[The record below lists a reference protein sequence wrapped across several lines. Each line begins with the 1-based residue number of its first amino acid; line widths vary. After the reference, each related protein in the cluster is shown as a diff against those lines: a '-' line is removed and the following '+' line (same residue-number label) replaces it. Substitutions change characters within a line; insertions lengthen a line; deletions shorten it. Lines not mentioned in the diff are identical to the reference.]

1 MHDTYSNFIRKLM
14 EVIDKRAPVKNKIIK
29 RNSQEWFDSEIPEKL
44 IIRDKHFKK
53 YKKSRL
59 HKRFIKEHH
68 IVSKISMQKRNK
80 LKECIGKP
88 KDLWKTIKS
97 LGLLDKYGAFAEN
110 QIVKHDTK
118 SILKAF
124 KSFYSNL
131 AGNLLSKP
139 PKLPNRYTINF
150 VSDYCKKLSLFE
162 NLSEN

>member
-29 RNSQEWFDSEIPEKL
+29 RNSQEWLDSEIPEKL

-88 KDLWKTIKS
+88 KD
-97 LGLLDKYGAFAEN
+97 
-110 QIVKHDTK
+110 
-118 SILKAF
+118 
-124 KSFYSNL
+124 
-131 AGNLLSKP
+131 
-139 PKLPNRYTINF
+139 
-150 VSDYCKKLSLFE
+150 
-162 NLSEN
+162 